1 MSLNEGDGQFVERDT
16 VVRFNDVSFYFSD
29 LPDDGGGEIEAAGAV
44 NQVFTQLNL
53 ELPAGMLSVVGENG
67 IGKSTLLM
75 LAGAR
80 LIPTEGHVTVLGRDT
95 RDFASAHE
103 RAELEE
109 ERNRLVSVIYQNM
122 EFETDESIGTL
133 LEAVAEM
140 GNFGGS
146 SDTFLAELRS
156 ALELDTVLDKRMQE
170 LSKGQLQRSIIAF
183 SLLYGSQMVIMDE
196 PVFALEQ
203 PQKERAFEY
212 LLDYSRR
219 SGTSIYYSAH
229 DLDLTQ
235 KYSDKM
241 LLLQKNDRPLI
252 GKTSEIYTRDNLE
265 HAFQAPLD
273 TLYRR
278 DYLYREMLMH
288 TLKR

>member
-1 MSLNEGDGQFVERDT
+1 MNGEKGNGQAADRNG
-16 VVRFNDVSFYFSD
+16 VVRFRDVSFYFSD
-29 LPDDGGGEIEAAGAV
+29 LPDDDSGGIEAVGAV
-44 NQVFTQLNL
+44 NQVFSQLNL

-80 LIPTEGHVTVLGRDT
+80 LIPTAGNVTLYGRDT
-95 RDFASAHE
+95 SEFAEA
-103 RAELEE
+103 RQRPELEE
-109 ERNRLVSVIYQNM
+109 KRNRLVSVIYQNM
-122 EFETDESIGTL
+122 EFETNESIGTL

-140 GNFGGS
+140 GNYGGS
-146 SDTFLAELRS
+146 SDEFLEELRDP
-156 ALELDTVLDKRMQE
+156 LELDAVLSKRMQE
-170 LSKGQLQRSIIAF
+170 LSKGQLQRAIIAF
-183 SLLYGSQMVIMDE
+183 SLLYGSRMVIMDE

-203 PQKERAFEY
+203 PQKERTFEY

-235 KYSDKM
+235 KYSDTM
-241 LLLQKNDRPLI
+241 LLLQKTDAPLI
-252 GKTSEIYTRDNLE
+252 GPTSEIYTRDNLE
-265 HAFQAPLD
+265 QAFQAPLD

-278 DYLYREMLMH
+278 DHLYREMLMH